1 MSRVIAKEPLY
12 LSVKNLLL
20 KEIRSGRFHE
30 LLPTEHELCE
40 LYNVSRATVRS
51 ALQELKNDNIIRTV
65 HGRGTFINK
74 SGQQLK
80 MRLDKFKG
88 FYQLIQESG
97 HNPSVVEIKNSELDG
112 IELDYNLP
120 DIFFTDKIILFER
133 LVYGDDI
140 PAVYL
145 KEFIPRCFIKEN
157 ADLEN
162 LANSI
167 YDMVYEIT
175 REQIYYTISE
185 IVPSLSDNKISV
197 IFKMKHEEPL
207 IMVKERHFNIDD
219 NVIGYSEVYLN
230 NISTI
235 RLHVLRAD

>member
-1 MSRVIAKEPLY
+1 MY
-12 LSVKNLLL
+12 FSVKNLLL
-20 KEIRSGRFHE
+20 KEIRSGRFQK

-40 LYNVSRATVRS
+40 LYNVSRATIRS

-97 HNPSVVEIKNSELDG
+97 HNPSVVEIKNSEIDG
-112 IELDYNLP
+112 IELDHNLP
-120 DIFFTDKIILFER
+120 EIFFTGKVILFER

-145 KEFIPRCFIKEN
+145 KEFIPKSLIKDD

-167 YDMVYEIT
+167 YDMVYQIT
-175 REQIYYTISE
+175 KEQVYYTISE
-185 IVPSLSDNKISV
+185 IVPTLSDNKISK
-197 IFKMKHEEPL
+197 IFRIEHEEPL
-207 IMVKERHFNIDD
+207 IMVKEKHFNVNDS
-219 NVIGYSEVYLN
+219 VIGYSEVFLN
-230 NISTI
+230 NVSTI
-235 RLHVLRAD
+235 RLHVLRTD